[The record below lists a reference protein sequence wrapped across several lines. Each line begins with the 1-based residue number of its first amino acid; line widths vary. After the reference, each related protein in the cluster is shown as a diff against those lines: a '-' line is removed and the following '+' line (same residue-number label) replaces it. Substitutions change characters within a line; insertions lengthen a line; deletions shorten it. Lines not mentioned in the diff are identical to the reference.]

1 MVVQSQRREIVP
13 ETPSQKTPH
22 KRGLVA
28 WLKVQALSSNPSAT
42 KKKKKKKRKQTKID
56 RSKSNVEIFGSQ
68 QGPGKDVGTGRVRVE
83 ARCSVYH
90 WASEK
95 YNSRSL
101 LREVFEIG

>member
-1 MVVQSQRREIVP
+1 
-13 ETPSQKTPH
+13 
-22 KRGLVA
+22 VA